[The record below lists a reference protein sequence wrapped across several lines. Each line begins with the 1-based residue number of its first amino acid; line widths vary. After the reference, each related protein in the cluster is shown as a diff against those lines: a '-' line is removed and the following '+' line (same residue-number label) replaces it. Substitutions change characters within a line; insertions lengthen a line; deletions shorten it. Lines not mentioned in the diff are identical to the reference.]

1 MSPFFMIRLV
11 LDFTAA
17 GLLLA
22 ALAYWW
28 LDNTSHELIGTG
40 MFILLLSHNVFNRRW
55 WARLPKAARGRPNLL
70 TNASNISIALA
81 ISALLVTSVLISR
94 SVFGFLPLSGGPS
107 AREIHVL
114 AAYWVFI
121 LAAVHLGLHW
131 SMIMAVIGGLLRV
144 GAPNAIRTASLRAA
158 TGAIVAWGIHS
169 LFVMGIGDRLI
180 ARPSIDFW
188 DFQESTIG
196 FFLHHIA
203 ILGTCACAAHYAAG
217 WLRWA
222 GGVRRV
228 TDAGE

>member
-1 MSPFFMIRLV
+1 MSPLFLIRLV

-17 GLLLA
+17 GLLLV

-40 MFILLLSHNVFNRRW
+40 MFILLVSHNVFNRRW
-55 WARLPKAARGRPNLL
+55 WARLPKAARGRQSLL
-70 TNASNISIALA
+70 TIASNISIGLA
-81 ISALLVTSVLISR
+81 MAALLMTSVMISR
-94 SVFGFLPLSGGPS
+94 SVFAFVPLNGGPT
-107 AREIHVL
+107 AREIHIL
-114 AAYWVFI
+114 AAYWAFM

-131 SMIMAVIGGLLRV
+131 SMIMGVTGKLLRV
-144 GAPNAIRTASLRAA
+144 GPPDAIRTAALRGVA
-158 TGAIVAWGIHS
+158 GAIAACGIHGM
-169 LFVMGIGDRLI
+169 VVVGIGDRLVG
-180 ARPSIDFW
+180 RPSIDFW
-188 DFQESTIG
+188 DFQESTVG

-203 ILGTCACAAHYAAG
+203 ILGAWACAAHYAAG